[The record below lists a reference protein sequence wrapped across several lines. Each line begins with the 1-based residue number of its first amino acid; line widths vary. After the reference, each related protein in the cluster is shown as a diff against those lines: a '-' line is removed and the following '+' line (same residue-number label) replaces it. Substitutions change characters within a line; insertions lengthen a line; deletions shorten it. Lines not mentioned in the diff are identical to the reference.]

1 MRKCGVANAAPETV
15 RHDHVRVERLDSL
28 DQTFAQRGAQRSVL
42 VPLRYHS
49 CVPTVGRFGDGFCP
63 IQQPTP
69 WTKPSGHGLRGIFDG
84 GSERREAEMRRRAY
98 VSEKINFSR
107 EQTVVVEALIG
118 CRECRTE

>member
-1 MRKCGVANAAPETV
+1 MRKCVVANDAPETV
-15 RHDHVRVERLDSL
+15 RHDHVRVEGVDSL

-49 CVPTVGRFGDGFCP
+49 CVPTVGRFGGGFRP

-69 WTKPSGHGLRGIFDG
+69 WTKPAGHGLSRIFDG
-84 GSERREAEMRRRAY
+84 GSDRREAEMRRRAY

-107 EQTVVVEALIG
+107 Q
-118 CRECRTE
+118 